1 MLKSTSWTTED
12 AMVMMAGGPAAEE
25 NKGELSVRMPRHFP
39 DDVEPSPQ
47 SLSDVESSQYKV
59 AWHETMKVE
68 LDGHKTTGACEAA
81 TPPRGRKP
89 VGAKWVFSYKTN
101 KDGLIV
107 KTKLDLWRRV
117 LARCKT

>member
-1 MLKSTSWTTED
+1 
-12 AMVMMAGGPAAEE
+12 
-25 NKGELSVRMPRHFP
+25 
-39 DDVEPSPQ
+39 
-47 SLSDVESSQYKV
+47 
-59 AWHETMKVE
+59 MKVE
-68 LDGHKTTGACEAA
+68 LDGHKTTGTYDAA

>member
-1 MLKSTSWTTED
+1 
-12 AMVMMAGGPAAEE
+12 MVMMAGGPAAEE

-68 LDGHKTTGACEAA
+68 LDGHKTTGTYDAA

-89 VGAKWVFSYKTN
+89 VGAKWAFSCKTN
-101 KDGLIV
+101 KVGPRVQTKAELVV
-107 KTKLDLWRRV
+107 KGFSHV
-117 LARCKT
+117 